1 VKNPSGKKLEKLVF
15 GMFDQMVE
23 GADKYVTEQGSTW
36 LIFAK
41 EKKWVVEFTK
51 DKTLWFN
58 YNLFKSELELIGKD
72 CVEEKDLIKNWFESR
87 FLNTNKVNRTSEFWR
102 LQELNVEDTIQNGV
116 RHTCSSPVQ
125 HFESVE
131 DTIQNGV
138 RHTDYFEYTNNT
150 LVEDTIQNGVK
161 ETTPSGYLGS
171 IEMKGKIV
179 HQIESPKQNNEVE
192 DTIQNGVKDTH
203 FNFQSG
209 LIQVEDVIQNGVR
222 HTEEGIFAMQS
233 KIEDTIQNGVRHTNL
248 SVKVKANQVE
258 DTIQNGVRHIS
269 KRLQKP
275 FRSIKDAIQNGVKE
289 TRFQKSSNLY
299 RIEDT
304 RTLWGKSGDEGVVEY
319 IIQEGVKDI
328 IEDSY
333 PHKHRV
339 EGVIRNTNKY
349 GI

>member
-1 VKNPSGKKLEKLVF
+1 MKNPSGKKLEKLVF

-23 GADKYVTEQGSTW
+23 GADKYITEQGSTW
-36 LIFAK
+36 LIFTK
-41 EKKWVVEFTK
+41 EKKWVVEFTN

-72 CVEEKDLIKNWFESR
+72 CTEERDFIKNWFESR
-87 FLNTNKVNRTSEFWR
+87 FLNTNKVKRTSEFWR
-102 LQELNVEDTIQNGV
+102 LQELNVEDTIENGV
-116 RHTCSSPVQ
+116 RHTCMTLHCLS
-125 HFESVE
+125 
-131 DTIQNGV
+131 N
-138 RHTDYFEYTNNT
+138 
-150 LVEDTIQNGVK
+150 LVEDTI
-161 ETTPSGYLGS
+161 E
-171 IEMKGKIV
+171 
-179 HQIESPKQNNEVE
+179 
-192 DTIQNGVKDTH
+192 
-203 FNFQSG
+203 
-209 LIQVEDVIQNGVR
+209 NGVR
-222 HTEEGIFAMQS
+222 Q
-233 KIEDTIQNGVRHTNL
+233 TN
-248 SVKVKANQVE
+248 
-258 DTIQNGVRHIS
+258 

-339 EGVIRNTNKY
+339 EGVIKNTVKD

>member
-1 VKNPSGKKLEKLVF
+1 MNNPSGKKLEKLVF

-23 GADKYVTEQGSTW
+23 GADKYITEQGSTW
-36 LIFAK
+36 LIFTK
-41 EKKWVVEFTK
+41 EKKWVVEFTN

-72 CVEEKDLIKNWFESR
+72 CTEERDFIKNWYESR
-87 FLNTNKVNRTSEFWR
+87 FLGIKPVEDTIQNGVKDTQCDERSYPKW
-102 LQELNVEDTIQNGV
+102 VEDTIQNGV
-116 RHTCSSPVQ
+116 RHTGCSKVNHSTT
-125 HFESVE
+125 VE

-138 RHTDYFEYTNNT
+138 RHT
-150 LVEDTIQNGVK
+150 
-161 ETTPSGYLGS
+161 
-171 IEMKGKIV
+171 
-179 HQIESPKQNNEVE
+179 
-192 DTIQNGVKDTH
+192 
-203 FNFQSG
+203 
-209 LIQVEDVIQNGVR
+209 
-222 HTEEGIFAMQS
+222 S
-233 KIEDTIQNGVRHTNL
+233 KWCDDCGPRVEDTIQNGVRHTVSTCKEYL
-248 SVKVKANQVE
+248 QVVE
-258 DTIQNGVRHIS
+258 DTIQNRVRRTS

-275 FRSIKDAIQNGVKE
+275 FRSVKDVIQNGVKE

-339 EGVIRNTNKY
+339 EGVIRNTNKD

>member
-1 VKNPSGKKLEKLVF
+1 MKNPSGKKLEKLVF

-41 EKKWVVEFTK
+41 EKKWVVEFTN

-116 RHTCSSPVQ
+116 RHTIADATVLT
-125 HFESVE
+125 EAVE

-138 RHTDYFEYTNNT
+138 RHT
-150 LVEDTIQNGVK
+150 
-161 ETTPSGYLGS
+161 S
-171 IEMKGKIV
+171 
-179 HQIESPKQNNEVE
+179 
-192 DTIQNGVKDTH
+192 
-203 FNFQSG
+203 
-209 LIQVEDVIQNGVR
+209 VR
-222 HTEEGIFAMQS
+222 SSLLLQP
-233 KIEDTIQNGVRHTNL
+233 
-248 SVKVKANQVE
+248 VE
-258 DTIQNGVRHIS
+258 DTIQNGVRQTI

-275 FRSIKDAIQNGVKE
+275 FRSIKDAIQNGVKD
-289 TRFQKSSNLY
+289 TKKSHWIKS
-299 RIEDT
+299 IEAED
-304 RTLWGKSGDEGVVEY
+304 
-319 IIQEGVKDI
+319 IIENGICDVKHSYDFEEIVVKDI

-339 EGVIRNTNKY
+339 EGVIRNTNKD

>member
-1 VKNPSGKKLEKLVF
+1 MNNPSGKKLEKLVF
-15 GMFDQMVE
+15 GIFDQMVE

-36 LIFAK
+36 LIFTK

-87 FLNTNKVNRTSEFWR
+87 FLNTNKVKRTSEFWR

-116 RHTCSSPVQ
+116 RHT
-125 HFESVE
+125 
-131 DTIQNGV
+131 
-138 RHTDYFEYTNNT
+138 DYFNYSSD
-150 LVEDTIQNGVK
+150 LVVEDTIQNGVK

-222 HTEEGIFAMQS
+222 HT
-233 KIEDTIQNGVRHTNL
+233 N
-248 SVKVKANQVE
+248 
-258 DTIQNGVRHIS
+258 

-275 FRSIKDAIQNGVKE
+275 FRSIKDAIQNGVKD
-289 TRFQKSSNLY
+289 TKKSHWIKS
-299 RIEDT
+299 IEAED
-304 RTLWGKSGDEGVVEY
+304 
-319 IIQEGVKDI
+319 IIENGICDVKHSYDFEEIVVKDI

-339 EGVIRNTNKY
+339 EGVIKNTVKD

>member
-15 GMFDQMVE
+15 GMFDQMIE

-36 LIFAK
+36 LIFTK

-58 YNLFKSELELIGKD
+58 YNLFQSELELIGKD
-72 CVEEKDLIKNWFESR
+72 CTEEKDLIKNWFESR
-87 FLNTNKVNRTSEFWR
+87 FLGIK
-102 LQELNVEDTIQNGV
+102 
-116 RHTCSSPVQ
+116 P
-125 HFESVE
+125 
-131 DTIQNGV
+131 
-138 RHTDYFEYTNNT
+138 
-150 LVEDTIQNGVK
+150 VEDTIQNGVK

-171 IEMKGKIV
+171 IEMEGKIV

-192 DTIQNGVKDTH
+192 DT
-203 FNFQSG
+203 
-209 LIQVEDVIQNGVR
+209 LQNGVR
-222 HTEEGIFAMQS
+222 QT
-233 KIEDTIQNGVRHTNL
+233 
-248 SVKVKANQVE
+248 
-258 DTIQNGVRHIS
+258 S

-289 TRFQKSSNLY
+289 TKGFRVPTIDLVEDI
-299 RIEDT
+299 IENGICDV
-304 RTLWGKSGDEGVVEY
+304 KHSCDFEKIV
-319 IIQEGVKDI
+319 VKDI

-339 EGVIRNTNKY
+339 EGVIRNTVKD

>member
-1 VKNPSGKKLEKLVF
+1 MKNPSGNKLEKLVF

-23 GADKYVTEQGSTW
+23 GVDKYVTEQGSTW
-36 LIFAK
+36 LIFTK

-58 YNLFKSELELIGKD
+58 YNLFKSELELTGKD
-72 CVEEKDLIKNWFESR
+72 CTEEKDLIKNWFESR
-87 FLNTNKVNRTSEFWR
+87 FLNTNKVKRTSEFWR
-102 LQELNVEDTIQNGV
+102 LQELNVEDTIENGV
-116 RHTCSSPVQ
+116 RHTTFLPNCPNGW
-125 HFESVE
+125 VE

-138 RHTDYFEYTNNT
+138 RHTLAGFPHHSLE
-150 LVEDTIQNGVK
+150 L
-161 ETTPSGYLGS
+161 
-171 IEMKGKIV
+171 
-179 HQIESPKQNNEVE
+179 E

-222 HTEEGIFAMQS
+222 HT
-233 KIEDTIQNGVRHTNL
+233 NL

-258 DTIQNGVRHIS
+258 DTIQNGVRQTS

-339 EGVIRNTNKY
+339 EGVIKNTVKD

>member
-1 VKNPSGKKLEKLVF
+1 MKNPSGKKLEKLIF

-23 GADKYVTEQGSTW
+23 GVDKYVTEQGSTW
-36 LIFAK
+36 LIFTK

-58 YNLFKSELELIGKD
+58 YNLFKSELELTGKD
-72 CVEEKDLIKNWFESR
+72 CTEEKDLIKNWFESR
-87 FLNTNKVNRTSEFWR
+87 FLNTNKVKRTSEFWR
-102 LQELNVEDTIQNGV
+102 LQELNVEDTIENGVRHTTFLPNCPNGWVEDTIQNGV
-116 RHTCSSPVQ
+116 RHTLAGFPHHSL
-125 HFESVE
+125 ELE

-222 HTEEGIFAMQS
+222 Q
-233 KIEDTIQNGVRHTNL
+233 TN
-248 SVKVKANQVE
+248 
-258 DTIQNGVRHIS
+258 

-289 TRFQKSSNLY
+289 TKKSHWIKS
-299 RIEDT
+299 IEAED
-304 RTLWGKSGDEGVVEY
+304 
-319 IIQEGVKDI
+319 IIENGISDVKHSYDFEEIVVKDI

-339 EGVIRNTNKY
+339 EGVIRNTNKD

>member
-41 EKKWVVEFTK
+41 EKKWVVEFTN

-72 CVEEKDLIKNWFESR
+72 CTEERDLIKKWFELR
-87 FLNTNKVNRTSEFWR
+87 FLNTPKVKNTDKWADDCLPR
-102 LQELNVEDTIQNGV
+102 VVDTIQNGV
-116 RHTCSSPVQ
+116 K
-125 HFESVE
+125 
-131 DTIQNGV
+131 DTLFGV
-138 RHTDYFEYTNNT
+138 DPDEGR
-150 LVEDTIQNGVK
+150 VEDTIQNGVK

-171 IEMKGKIV
+171 IEMNGKIV

-192 DTIQNGVKDTH
+192 DA
-203 FNFQSG
+203 
-209 LIQVEDVIQNGVR
+209 IQNGVR
-222 HTEEGIFAMQS
+222 Q
-233 KIEDTIQNGVRHTNL
+233 TN
-248 SVKVKANQVE
+248 
-258 DTIQNGVRHIS
+258 

-275 FRSIKDAIQNGVKE
+275 FRSIKDAIQNGVKD
-289 TRFQKSSNLY
+289 TKKSHWIKS
-299 RIEDT
+299 IEAED
-304 RTLWGKSGDEGVVEY
+304 
-319 IIQEGVKDI
+319 IIENGICDVKHSYDFEEIVVKDI

-339 EGVIRNTNKY
+339 EGVIKNTVKD

>member
-1 VKNPSGKKLEKLVF
+1 
-15 GMFDQMVE
+15 MFDQMVE
-23 GADKYVTEQGSTW
+23 GVDKYVTEQGSTW
-36 LIFAK
+36 LIFTK

-58 YNLFKSELELIGKD
+58 YNLFKSELELTGKD
-72 CVEEKDLIKNWFESR
+72 CTEEKDLIKNWFESR
-87 FLNTNKVNRTSEFWR
+87 FLNTNKVKRTSEFWR
-102 LQELNVEDTIQNGV
+102 LQELNVEDTIENGV
-116 RHTCSSPVQ
+116 RHTTFLPNCP
-125 HFESVE
+125 
-131 DTIQNGV
+131 NGW
-138 RHTDYFEYTNNT
+138 
-150 LVEDTIQNGVK
+150 VEDTIQNGVK

-222 HTEEGIFAMQS
+222 Q
-233 KIEDTIQNGVRHTNL
+233 TN
-248 SVKVKANQVE
+248 
-258 DTIQNGVRHIS
+258 

-275 FRSIKDAIQNGVKE
+275 FRSIKDAIQNGVKD
-289 TRFQKSSNLY
+289 TKKSHWIKS
-299 RIEDT
+299 IEAED
-304 RTLWGKSGDEGVVEY
+304 
-319 IIQEGVKDI
+319 IIENGICDVKHSYDFEEIVVKDI

-339 EGVIRNTNKY
+339 EGVIKNTVKD